1 MDFSLPGPITFF
13 SDRSLFNPIVHGR
26 SFHPMII
33 DERENDRFYW
43 LSCGV
48 S

>member
-1 MDFSLPGPITFF
+1 MDFSLPGTIIFYRTG
-13 SDRSLFNPIVHGR
+13 RLNPIVHGR
-26 SFHPMII
+26 SSQPMII